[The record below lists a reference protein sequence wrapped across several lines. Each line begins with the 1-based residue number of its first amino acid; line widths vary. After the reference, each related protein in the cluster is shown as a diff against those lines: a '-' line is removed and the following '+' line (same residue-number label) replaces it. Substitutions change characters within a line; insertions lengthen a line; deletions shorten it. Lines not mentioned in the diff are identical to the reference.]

1 MQAGGHEFESRILH
15 CASGMRHD
23 MYLEN
28 RIREIDKMKY
38 LNKTSEVIVITGNC
52 VMVTHFEENKV
63 KNWPKEPTHV
73 TLYM

>member
-38 LNKTSEVIVITGNC
+38 LNKTSEVIVMNR
-52 VMVTHFEENKV
+52 K
-63 KNWPKEPTHV
+63 
-73 TLYM
+73 LL